1 MKTIRI
7 TLKEGGASTVM
18 NARGEQIATIASLP
32 EKGRVS
38 VENRKGE
45 WENEDR
51 IDCNQ
56 TYRE

>member
-7 TLKEGGASTVM
+7 TLKEGGVSTVM
-18 NARGEQIATIASLP
+18 NARGEQIASLILLP
-32 EKGRVS
+32 EKGRAS

-45 WENEDR
+45 WENEAC